1 MAAMNPFEI
10 FGLKPQFRIDKQKL
24 DEKYFEIQKKVHPD
38 RFASASDTEKR
49 VAQQWATLIN
59 DAFQKLSDPIQ
70 RGKALCALRGHL
82 IDEDSSGSI
91 SEEFLLEQLE
101 RREAI
106 SDAKDSGN
114 TAHFTDFFDVLN
126 DADFIVDGHHGNQG
140 SIRTHGFGQS
150 VEVQKSALADV
161 HVCHFKAFAFKF
173 SHGVQHGFVFGLYRD

>member
-38 RFASASDTEKR
+38 RFASASDTEKRVLETVEKR

-114 TAHFTDFFDVLN
+114 TAELEVLKKAIEKEKDELLNEVADAFDVKSDVSLAAEDLKKVMFLN
-126 DADFIVDGHHGNQG
+126 RQLLDF
-140 SIRTHGFGQS
+140 
-150 VEVQKSALADV
+150 E
-161 HVCHFKAFAFKF
+161 
-173 SHGVQHGFVFGLYRD
+173 

>member
-10 FGLKPQFRIDKQKL
+10 FSLKPQFRIDKQKL

-114 TAHFTDFFDVLN
+114 TAELEVLKKAIEKEKDELLNEVVDAFDVKSDVSLAAEDLKKVMFLN
-126 DADFIVDGHHGNQG
+126 RQLLDF
-140 SIRTHGFGQS
+140 
-150 VEVQKSALADV
+150 E
-161 HVCHFKAFAFKF
+161 
-173 SHGVQHGFVFGLYRD
+173 

>member
-106 SDAKDSGN
+106 SGQLFGGSRQIPNVRYFSRCLSVRARKKL
-114 TAHFTDFFDVLN
+114 FTRFLHSN
-126 DADFIVDGHHGNQG
+126 AIESRAYQG
-140 SIRTHGFGQS
+140 SITCGLSVYRT
-150 VEVQKSALADV
+150 
-161 HVCHFKAFAFKF
+161 
-173 SHGVQHGFVFGLYRD
+173 

>member
-1 MAAMNPFEI
+1 MTAAVNDGFNTST
-10 FGLKPQFRIDKQKL
+10 
-24 DEKYFEIQKKVHPD
+24 
-38 RFASASDTEKR
+38 RFAANIKSAHSLRSVELVGGK
-49 VAQQWATLIN
+49 AHQIN
-59 DAFQKLSDPIQ
+59 LEFFHIQ
-70 RGKALCALRGHL
+70 RDLAGGLSGV
-82 IDEDSSGSI
+82 DVEQDSA
-91 SEEFLLEQLE
+91 F
-101 RREAI
+101 
-106 SDAKDSGN
+106 

>member
-10 FGLKPQFRIDKQKL
+10 FGLNPQFRIDKQKL

-91 SEEFLLEQLE
+91 SE
-101 RREAI
+101 
-106 SDAKDSGN
+106 
-114 TAHFTDFFDVLN
+114 
-126 DADFIVDGHHGNQG
+126 
-140 SIRTHGFGQS
+140 
-150 VEVQKSALADV
+150 
-161 HVCHFKAFAFKF
+161 
-173 SHGVQHGFVFGLYRD
+173 

>member
-1 MAAMNPFEI
+1 M
-10 FGLKPQFRIDKQKL
+10 

-91 SEEFLLEQLE
+91 SEE
-101 RREAI
+101 

-114 TAHFTDFFDVLN
+114 TAELEVLKKAIEKEKDELLNEVVDAFDVKSDVSLAAEDLKKVMFLN
-126 DADFIVDGHHGNQG
+126 RQLLDF
-140 SIRTHGFGQS
+140 
-150 VEVQKSALADV
+150 E
-161 HVCHFKAFAFKF
+161 
-173 SHGVQHGFVFGLYRD
+173 